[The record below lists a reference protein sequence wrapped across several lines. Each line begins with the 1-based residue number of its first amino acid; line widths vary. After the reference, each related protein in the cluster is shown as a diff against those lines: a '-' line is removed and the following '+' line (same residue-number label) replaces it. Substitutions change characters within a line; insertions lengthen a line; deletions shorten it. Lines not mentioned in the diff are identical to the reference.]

1 MFVFGT
7 QYLRGSTPHKDQWER
22 DMENM
27 KNCGFNTIRAWLVWN
42 FIERAEGELDYDYI
56 SGFLDCAKKYD
67 LNVGLLFH
75 LHACPAWAV
84 KKYSKY
90 FYMTEDYLPFE
101 PTVRPNTPGSGW
113 PGLCYDHEE
122 VREMEERFIRSVI
135 AETRKHSNVAFYEPM
150 NEPHQWIDFTK
161 ARTGIFC
168 YCPKSIEKFQAWLQK
183 KYQHIDAL
191 NAAWGYACSSFD
203 EVRPPRWTN
212 SYSDSADFRLFN
224 IDNVAEEIKFRSD
237 IIRSCDSKPVIAHSW
252 GGGATTCVQ
261 LGGMAFDDWKNAEI
275 FDKWGY
281 SAFPQTADD
290 CCTLGLGCNATRSAA
305 GKKEFWQSELTAG
318 LNGVGLHQNGR
329 IDDNTFDKFTL
340 ESIRHGARGLLYW
353 QYRKERYGNEF
364 GGFSLTDNAGKETNL
379 LRRASAICRMLNA
392 NDELFH
398 HAKSDDARVALV
410 FSLRSYLADWNS
422 TINREGNKFC
432 VDSLS
437 GYYRMFWEEN
447 IVTDIIHEDYADDL
461 PRYKIII
468 LPSAFAVSPK
478 LAQKLKDYV
487 REGGTLLSDPYFGA
501 FDEFFRLSYH
511 IPGYGFEEV
520 FGCREYD
527 LTQRGDVTIY
537 AGEESFTLSGNR
549 HLESFCDVAAKVLY
563 RYEDGTPAILANR
576 YGRGTAVLSGINL
589 GLCYSQKALIS
600 DDIVS
605 NDKSNSSAA
614 AKAIVLKLCAQAGI
628 TPNICSA
635 KDVKVSYLKTDE
647 NTFFSDVLILIN
659 SGSEPANGRV
669 LLDRSYEDCR
679 ILYGN
684 PTAELTDAGLSFALA
699 ADESAVLRLER
710 KVTVKSMH

>member
-27 KNCGFNTIRAWLVWN
+27 KSCGFNTIRAWLVWN
-42 FIERAEGELDYDYI
+42 FIERAEGKPDYEYI
-56 SGFLDCAKKYD
+56 CGFLECAEKYE

-75 LHACPAWAV
+75 LHACPAWAI

-122 VREMEERFIRSVI
+122 VRQMEERFIRSVI
-135 AETRKHSNVAFYEPM
+135 AETKKHPNVAFYEPM
-150 NEPHQWIDFTK
+150 NEPHQWIDYTK
-161 ARTGIFC
+161 PRTGIFC
-168 YCPKSIEKFQAWLQK
+168 YCPKSIEKFQAWLEK
-183 KYQHIDAL
+183 KYRDIGAL
-191 NAAWGYACSSFD
+191 NDAWGYACSSFD

-237 IIRSCDSKPVIAHSW
+237 IIRSCDSRPVIAHSW
-252 GGGATTCVQ
+252 GGGAATCVQ

-281 SAFPQTADD
+281 SAFPQTAGD

-305 GKKEFWQSELTAG
+305 NGKEFWQSELTAG

-340 ESIRHGARGLLYW
+340 ESIRHGAQGLLYW

-364 GGFSLTDNAGKETNL
+364 GGFALTDNAGGETNL
-379 LRRASAICRMLNA
+379 LRRASSICKMLNA

-398 HAKSDDARVALV
+398 HAKNDEAQVALV

-422 TINREGNKFC
+422 TMNRAGNKFC

-461 PRYKIII
+461 SKYRIII
-468 LPSAFAVSPK
+468 LPSAFAVSPG
-478 LAQKLKDYV
+478 LAQRLKEYV

-501 FDEFFRLSYH
+501 FDEAFRLSYH
-511 IPGYGFEEV
+511 VPGYGFEEV

-527 LTQRGDVTIY
+527 LTQQSDVTLY
-537 AGEESFTLSGNR
+537 AKGKAFPLFGNR
-549 HLESFCDVAAKVLY
+549 HLETFCDVTADTLY
-563 RYEDGTPAILANR
+563 RYEDNTPAILANR
-576 YGRGTAVLSGINL
+576 YGKGTAVLSGVNL

-605 NDKSNSSAA
+605 SDSANTSAA
-614 AKAIVLKLCAQAGI
+614 AKFIVQELCREAKI
-628 TPNICSA
+628 KPNICSA
-635 KDVKVSYLKTDE
+635 KDVRVSYLKTGRE
-647 NTFFSDVLILIN
+647 GPSFDVLILIN
-659 SGSEPANGRV
+659 SARQTASGRIA
-669 LLDRSYEDCR
+669 LEGPYKACR
-679 ILYGN
+679 TLHGN
-684 PTAELTDAGLSFALA
+684 LSCELTDAFLSFELA
-699 ADESAVLRLER
+699 ADESAVVRLER
-710 KVTVKSMH
+710 MASG